1 MIAFTSFLAASLL
14 GIAFANPVA
23 LPNDDS
29 VGHHLRHPGSG
40 DEHGEDILDHA
51 RMKQLHVR
59 VWRYESSDC
68 SGPFQGTKLPE
79 SLERTCKTYDETPLF
94 YSYKYE
100 YVPADH
106 NNAPIDLK
114 KRCWV
119 QPFKKEKCPGSD
131 EFPVDHGKHQ
141 FFGDYGMSECFS
153 EPEGVRSIE
162 VQCFGLTNHG
172 A

>member
-79 SLERTCKTYDETPLF
+79 CKRASLLPPPRACSQRL
-94 YSYKYE
+94 SNR
-100 YVPADH
+100 VPVH
-106 NNAPIDLK
+106 
-114 KRCWV
+114 
-119 QPFKKEKCPGSD
+119 
-131 EFPVDHGKHQ
+131 
-141 FFGDYGMSECFS
+141 
-153 EPEGVRSIE
+153 
-162 VQCFGLTNHG
+162 
-172 A
+172 